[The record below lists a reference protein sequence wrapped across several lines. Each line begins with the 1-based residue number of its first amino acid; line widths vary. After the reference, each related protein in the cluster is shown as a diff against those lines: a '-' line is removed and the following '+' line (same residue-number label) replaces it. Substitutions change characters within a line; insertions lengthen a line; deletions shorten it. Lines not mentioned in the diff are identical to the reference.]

1 MAFGNSFQ
9 NGLCYFEI
17 PTHYAFLSAF
27 RQIQGMFS
35 TLCRFNEGQL
45 FVSIIETDFFH
56 WLIQTFVWYILGLAT
71 FTKAA
76 AISCKVKYS
85 YVLKIKLLCKL
96 LKIFKKLLIISKIEP
111 TSIGFFYPAGLKSI
125 IRFALMRFFRFFEPF
140 TRTIYTNTTRIK

>member
-1 MAFGNSFQ
+1 MRKAGEGIAYNIFGNSFQ

-17 PTHYAFLSAF
+17 PTHYAFLSAL
-27 RQIQGMFS
+27 RQLQGMLS

-76 AISCKVKYS
+76 AISCKVKCS
-85 YVLKIKLLCKL
+85 YIVKIKLPCK
-96 LKIFKKLLIISKIEP
+96 IKKDQHNINNIKN
-111 TSIGFFYPAGLKSI
+111 
-125 IRFALMRFFRFFEPF
+125 
-140 TRTIYTNTTRIK
+140 RTY